1 MNDEL
6 SDISVGVNYYI
17 HKINAMLYLNYIHH
31 MEAFKNIPNVA
42 GDNTQTGISN
52 DEIKLQAQVAF

>member
-1 MNDEL
+1 
-6 SDISVGVNYYI
+6 
-17 HKINAMLYLNYIHH
+17 